1 MPESRKRTV
10 ALSAGRTKGPAPARR
25 RPPGKNDPARSDAVS
40 DTRLPPAPRLQLV
53 VSPSV
58 PEPIRWSR
66 IRTARARVAAGYY
79 ERTEVLDR
87 LAAAV
92 LEDLERP

>member
-1 MPESRKRTV
+1 M
-10 ALSAGRTKGPAPARR
+10 LNAGRTKGPAPGRR
-25 RPPGKNDPARSDAVS
+25 RQPEKNVPAPSDRVS
-40 DTRLPPAPRLQLV
+40 DTKLPSPPRLQLV
-53 VSPSV
+53 VSPSSAH

-79 ERTEVLDR
+79 DRTDVLDR

-92 LEDLERP
+92 LEEIERP